1 MKSPSFWLL
10 LGMGATPG
18 PFWSQE
24 SIPGKAGR
32 CPVGSAQQPLP
43 SKLYCLSDASC
54 PGHEKCCSLG
64 RMRICV
70 QPALGR
76 RAAREGGAAL

>member
-10 LGMGATPG
+10 LGMVTSTAERGRAGEWAPSQLSSWWSG
-18 PFWSQE
+18 P
-24 SIPGKAGR
+24 AGR
-32 CPVGSAQQPLP
+32 V
-43 SKLYCLSDASC
+43 LYCLSDASC